1 MTAARLKEY
10 LRPFYLKWF
19 YLPLHPAVRPQAWLD
34 CWRFPLQPLQAP
46 VDVPAARPDL
56 PDVLFLPM
64 TDWHARIQRPHHL
77 ARELAALG
85 FRVFYL
91 NMHLGREFPQPAV
104 LGGGPKVCR
113 LAERIWEVHI
123 GLPREP
129 VYHHRLLTQGE
140 IRAIVHAFDQV
151 ASAFAVRRLATIC
164 QFPIWT
170 EAAVELR
177 RTYGGPMV
185 YDCHDLLEGFS
196 RIAPEIISAEKQLY
210 LQADIV
216 VFSAKSLFEKALGR
230 TPSLERKSRLI
241 RNGVE
246 VSHFRMATGGKRK
259 LAGYVGSLDEWFDV
273 EAVAHAA
280 ERLPGCD
287 FVFLGRVED
296 RRVLR
301 LERLPNVRFYGEIP
315 YDRLPGYMA
324 EFDIGLIPFLI
335 NPLTLATNPIKLYE
349 YFSCGLPVVAAR
361 LPEVELYQDLVYI
374 ADSPTDFALQVEKA
388 MSESN
393 GELRAARRT
402 VAEQESWTERASQ
415 LAKVLTGD

>member
-1 MTAARLKEY
+1 MAEPRLKEY

-19 YLPLHPAVRPQAWLD
+19 YLPLHPAARPQAWSD
-34 CWRFPLQPLQAP
+34 CWRYPRVPLGAP
-46 VDVPAARPDL
+46 EIPGARDGL

-77 ARELAALG
+77 ARELAAKG
-85 FRVFYL
+85 YRVFYL

-104 LGGGPKVCR
+104 LDGGPRVCR
-113 LAERIWEVHI
+113 LAERVWEIHI

-129 VYHHRLLTQGE
+129 VYHHRLLTGGE
-140 IRAIVHAFDQV
+140 TGKVVEGLNQV
-151 ASAFAVRRLATIC
+151 ARAFGVRRMATVC
-164 QFPIWT
+164 QFPLWT
-170 EAAVELR
+170 EVGVEMGL
-177 RTYGGPMV
+177 TYGGPMI

-210 LQADIV
+210 VQADVV
-216 VFSAKSLFEKALGR
+216 VFSAKPLLEKVLGR
-230 TPSLERKSRLI
+230 VPSLESKARLI
-241 RNGVE
+241 RNGVD
-246 VSHFRMATGGKRK
+246 VTHFRMSPRSKRK
-259 LAGYVGSLDEWFDV
+259 VAGYAGSLDEWFDV
-273 EAVAHAA
+273 DAVAAAA

-301 LERLPNVRFYGEIP
+301 LERYPNVRFHGEVP
-315 YDRLPGYMA
+315 YDRLPAHMA
-324 EFDIGLIPFLI
+324 EFDAGLIPFLI

-349 YFSCGLPVVAAR
+349 YFSCGLPVVTSR

-374 ADSPTDFALQVEKA
+374 AGTPDEFAAQVEKA
-388 MSESN
+388 IAESDD
-393 GELRAARRT
+393 ELSVARRH

-415 LAKVLTGD
+415 LAKALAESP